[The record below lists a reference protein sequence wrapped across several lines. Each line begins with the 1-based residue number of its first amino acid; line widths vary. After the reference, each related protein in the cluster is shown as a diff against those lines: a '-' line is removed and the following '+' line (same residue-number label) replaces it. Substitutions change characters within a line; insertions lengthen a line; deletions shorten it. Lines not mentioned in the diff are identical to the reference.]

1 MGVVCGDKIDL
12 PCIDMTSNKLFN
24 LAYYQG
30 NYVVLYFYPKDN
42 TTGCTSESI
51 EFSQKYKKFSDFGA
65 EVFGVSK
72 DSLTSHRKFKE
83 KYDMPFELIA
93 DVDKKL
99 CGIFGVLKGKSMFGK
114 KYIGIE
120 RSTFVVNSEGILIRE
135 FRKVKVKGHVDA
147 VLDFI
152 SQHSHIGS

>member
-24 LAYYQG
+24 LADYQG

-42 TTGCTSESI
+42 TPGCTSESI

-72 DSLTSHRKFKE
+72 DSLTSLE
-83 KYDMPFELIA
+83 
-93 DVDKKL
+93 
-99 CGIFGVLKGKSMFGK
+99 
-114 KYIGIE
+114 
-120 RSTFVVNSEGILIRE
+120 
-135 FRKVKVKGHVDA
+135 
-147 VLDFI
+147 
-152 SQHSHIGS
+152 